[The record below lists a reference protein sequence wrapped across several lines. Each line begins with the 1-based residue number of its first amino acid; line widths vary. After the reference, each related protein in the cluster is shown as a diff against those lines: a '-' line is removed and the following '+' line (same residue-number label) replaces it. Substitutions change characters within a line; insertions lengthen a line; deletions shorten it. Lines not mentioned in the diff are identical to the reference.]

1 MAPVALLVLLSLLVS
16 APLLSA
22 PASLKDCAECPEL
35 VIVPAGE
42 FTMGSDDGEPGRP
55 EGPKRKVV
63 IPQAFAL
70 GRTEVTV
77 AQFRRFIK
85 ETGYE
90 VGAGCRAQV
99 MAVSGERSTFAISA
113 ERSWLNPGFSAEV
126 LEDHPVVCVSHAD
139 AVRYVE
145 WLGQKTGQPYRLPS
159 ESEWEYA
166 ARAGGQGIYF
176 WGSNADLAC
185 SHANVYDRAGRG
197 LYDFGW
203 GHVDCD
209 DGFAE
214 LAPVASF
221 APNGF
226 GLHDMLGNVWEW
238 TADCYQLTYDGAP
251 NDGSAVTADGECARW
266 SVRGGGWMTRPSRQR
281 ITFRGRDPVDARYS
295 YFGFRVARDVSL
307 AQERPATP

>member
-1 MAPVALLVLLSLLVS
+1 MAPLVLFVLFLSTTVV
-16 APLLSA
+16 AA
-22 PASLKDCAECPEL
+22 PAAFKDCAECPDM
-35 VIVPAGE
+35 VIVPAGQ

-55 EGPKRKVV
+55 EGPKREVA
-63 IPQAFAL
+63 ISQSFAL

-77 AQFRRFIK
+77 AQFQLFIK

-90 VGAGCRAQV
+90 VGVGCRAQV
-99 MAVSGERSTFAISA
+99 MAASGERSGFAKSPQ
-113 ERSWLNPGFSAEV
+113 RSWVSPGFTEASSDE
-126 LEDHPVVCVSHAD
+126 HPVVCVSHAD
-139 AVRYVE
+139 AARYVE
-145 WLGQKTGQPYRLPS
+145 WLAQKTGQPYRLPS

-166 ARAGGQGIYF
+166 ARAGSQGIYF
-176 WGSNADLAC
+176 WGNNADLAC
-185 SHANVYDRAGRG
+185 SHANVYDRAARA

-251 NDGSAVTADGECARW
+251 SDGSAVTAEGECARW

-295 YFGFRVARDVSL
+295 YFGFRVARDVSV
-307 AQERPATP
+307 AHKTPASTERP